1 MGRIVDPAPVIRKRQ
16 PHPKGTENRP
26 MIVTTLYLIAYS
38 IALLMLVSLGLA
50 VIFGMMKVINLAHGE
65 FIMLGAY
72 ACALSVNAGAPLWLG
87 FVAAAV
93 SVGLFGIVVE
103 RFMIRFLY
111 GRIVDTLLA
120 TWGLSRFLVGLVT
133 TIFGPQARSV
143 PVQFGNVSFGGM
155 NFSSYN
161 FLLIAAA
168 IMMVVVTWAIARFT
182 TAGLLVRGT
191 MQDATVA
198 SALGVNRNLVY
209 MATFGYGAALAGL
222 AGAVLVPI
230 TGASPSLGLFFV
242 AKAFINVIIGGHL
255 PLLGTIAA
263 SSLFGSIDGYISY
276 IWSSVMGEVS
286 VLIVAVILLR
296 LLPLGITGRLRSGL

>member
-1 MGRIVDPAPVIRKRQ
+1 
-16 PHPKGTENRP
+16 
-26 MIVTTLYLIAYS
+26 MIATTLYLIVYS

-65 FIMLGAY
+65 FLMLGAY
-72 ACALSVNAGAPLWLG
+72 ACVLCVRAGAPLWLAFAG
-87 FVAAAV
+87 AALA
-93 SVGLFGIVVE
+93 VGLFGVVVE
-103 RFMIRFLY
+103 RLIIRFLY

-120 TWGLSRFLVGLVT
+120 TWGLSLFLVGLVT
-133 TIFGPQARSV
+133 TIFGPQAWSIS
-143 PVQFGNVSFGGM
+143 VQFGNVSFGGM

-161 FLLIAAA
+161 FVLIAIALG
-168 IMMVVVTWAIARFT
+168 MVAVTWALARFT
-182 TAGLLVRGT
+182 TAGLIVRGT

-198 SALGVNRNLVY
+198 SALGVNRDLVY
-209 MATFGYGAALAGL
+209 MGTFGYGAALAGL

-263 SSLFGSIDGYISY
+263 SSLFGSIDGFVSFA
-276 IWSSVMGEVS
+276 WSSVVGEVS
-286 VLIVAVILLR
+286 VLVVAVILLR
-296 LLPLGITGRLRSGL
+296 LLPLGITGRIRSGL